1 MPAPSRPV
9 PLPSGNIAELI
20 SSTAERL
27 GDRPALLATAG
38 TATAAGSFSWAQW
51 ERAVNTGAAELLE
64 SGLRPGDRVVLA
76 LPTSV
81 ELAVAVLA
89 VWRAGAVAAPIDP
102 ARSAPLTAAEQ
113 VTASMIIGRDDGAPG
128 SGSGTGS
135 DVTVGPPGADAA
147 GVRRLAAADVSGWWD
162 GSRAA
167 VPPTGGG
174 EDLALLGRVGGRRR
188 PVMLSHRAV
197 LAAVAAITET
207 TGAAEL
213 RLDPADRVV
222 QALPMHHVAGLVTSL
237 LPAVAVGTAIVV
249 PDVTTGD
256 WWEDAVP
263 QAIRRHRATVVPG
276 SPATFRAL
284 MALPDAERQL
294 ASVRL
299 MTSGAA
305 PLRPEDWGT
314 VRERTG
320 QRVWEGYGIAES
332 ASVVASTLMTPRPR
346 PRSVGLPLPGVEVRI
361 ESDGGPGASAEAVL
375 RQGDSPDSASGGA
388 DQERVDAAAAGA
400 VVNPGDSAARAGSAD
415 NPAADAAAAGPDAG
429 ADAGAGA
436 DEAAD
441 SDADAGPGAGGAD
454 AGDAADFELDFE
466 GAEGIGSVGRIAIRG
481 RTLFSGYWPDG
492 SDRPGPDGWFVTTDI
507 GFTDDVGELHLADRA
522 EDAVRIAGFTV
533 YPRDIEAVLIAQPGV
548 AEAIVV
554 GLAADHDGRVA
565 AGGDTSP
572 EDAVTALAAVVGT
585 RGSDQADAEE
595 LTRRLAELLPAFKRP
610 RALVLVDRVPRT
622 ELGRVDRP
630 AAAAQ
635 YRDELLAV
643 LAANT
648 AASRAAQASEAAA
661 AEHSERSEQ
670 PEQPEQSQQSEQP
683 EQASKDAAAA
693 GATAA
698 GSGGTGTEPA
708 ASDRSGVSE
717 RGDGADTDQAPEIV
731 ADKGMSGDPSG
742 VAHRSARAGQAVAR
756 AASRAAGRA
765 AEFAAELVP
774 ERLAERARTRDGKQ
788 QAGSVDKDSADND
801 STDKADSIDKAGP
814 SGSPSRGDRSA
825 AAGGTATAT
834 TAAADAEH
842 AGAATATASD
852 AAADTP
858 ATDREGASGGRD
870 DDGGGTVENLSRTTT
885 PERAANLSQLGRR
898 LPGAG
903 TRRGRTSG
911 DDEDDLF
918 GELD

>member
-9 PLPSGNIAELI
+9 PPSSGNVASGNIAELI
-20 SSTAERL
+20 SATAERL

-51 ERAVNTGAAELLE
+51 DQAVNTGAAELLE

-102 ARSAPLTAAEQ
+102 ARSDPLTAAEQ

-128 SGSGTGS
+128 SGS
-135 DVTVGPPGADAA
+135 DVAVGAPGADAA

-167 VPPTGGG
+167 VPPTGAA

-361 ESDGGPGASAEAVL
+361 ESDGGPGASVEAVP

-400 VVNPGDSAARAGSAD
+400 VVNPADSAARAGSAG
-415 NPAADAAAAGPDAG
+415 NPAGNPAGSADSPAAAGDAH
-429 ADAGAGA
+429 ADADDGDA
-436 DEAAD
+436 DDTDPAD
-441 SDADAGPGAGGAD
+441 TGSDAYAGPGAGGAD

-492 SDRPGPDGWFVTTDI
+492 SDGPGPDGWFVTTDI

-554 GLAADHDGRVA
+554 GLAADHDGRVVA
-565 AGGDTSP
+565 DGDTSP

-648 AASRAAQASEAAA
+648 AASRAAQAAEAAA
-661 AEHSERSEQ
+661 AEHSEQ
-670 PEQPEQSQQSEQP
+670 PEQPEQSQQSKQP
-683 EQASKDAAAA
+683 EQAGNDAAAA
-693 GATAA
+693 GESAA
-698 GSGGTGTEPA
+698 RSGGTGTEPA
-708 ASDRSGVSE
+708 ASDRSSDSE
-717 RGDGADTDQAPEIV
+717 RGDGADTDQAPETV

-788 QAGSVDKDSADND
+788 QADSADND
-801 STDKADSIDKAGP
+801 SADRDNSADMAHKDDSTDKAGP

-825 AAGGTATAT
+825 AAGATTATA
-834 TAAADAEH
+834 
-842 AGAATATASD
+842 AATD
-852 AAADTP
+852 AAAGTP